1 MKPTYSG
8 YEGKRS
14 RGGVQLPPV
23 GQYEAVIQAVKTEK
37 SYSGDRDEIIMMIE
51 ITEGEYKDQYHKVFE
66 DQKERYGGD
75 VKYKGSFKLRPPID
89 GDDPWIKK
97 VFEGNLWCVEQSNP
111 GYAWDWDE
119 KKLVGKKI
127 GINVRERL
135 YTGNDGSDRSTTE
148 IGQFEPIDDVRNGKC
163 KEMKVRDGRRSDSSA
178 PASTTGEGFTD
189 VSAVVE
195 VPF

>member
-1 MKPTYSG
+1 
-8 YEGKRS
+8 
-14 RGGVQLPPV
+14 
-23 GQYEAVIQAVKTEK
+23 
-37 SYSGDRDEIIMMIE
+37 MMIE

-163 KEMKVRDGRRSDSSA
+163 KEMKARDGRRSDSSA
-178 PASTTGEGFTD
+178 TASTTGEGFTD
-189 VSAVVE
+189 VSTVVE